1 MAPQKLKKTQQI
13 LDSDC
18 SEFSATDPFNPQNH
32 VEGQISFSRD
42 RRYGALQI
50 KKINGEPADQP
61 LIFGTPK
68 IAYPFGL
75 GLNYRFPSAERIY
88 RFRKYDGTNIFM
100 YRYKNNGREHITF
113 KVRLFPFLR
122 GRYITMWK
130 HILRKYQQ
138 ITELF
143 KMNPDVTGFSFEL
156 YGSDNPH
163 MIQYEDVQLDI
174 VLLFGLRGTQGQ
186 IVLNTEIEAGNIP
199 KTEQLGTV
207 KTDYVWHYEQ
217 EQQILDKQLS
227 FIGLDQ
233 NQAPVFSGEEG
244 SIWYVKIKDTC
255 EIRMYKC
262 KPHRIE
268 QVHWT
273 QTQTQLSPT
282 VIWATLLKA
291 FENWENPKL
300 DEVIAILNEDYPI
313 HQIAASTKQIKHK
326 LKIAKSAADIQKKI
340 WELMIRHG
348 FDGNTNTATVF
359 HKIASQ
365 FDQDKR
371 IVYKAIKNVQKMMKI
386 EGEKDLP
393 STEKNLYN

>member
-1 MAPQKLKKTQQI
+1 MDPQKIQNRQQT

-18 SEFSATDPFNPQNH
+18 SEFRATDPFNPQNH

-42 RRYGALQI
+42 RRYGSLQI

-75 GLNYRFPSAERIY
+75 GHNYRFPSADRIY

-100 YRYKNNGREHITF
+100 YRYKNNGREYITF

-130 HILRKYQQ
+130 HILRKYRQ

-143 KMNPDVTGFSFEL
+143 KMNPDVTGLSFEL

-163 MIQYEDVQLDI
+163 MIQYKDVQLDI
-174 VLLFGLRGTQGQ
+174 VLLFGLRGTHGQ
-186 IVLNTEIEAGNIP
+186 IVLNTEIEASDIP
-199 KTEQLGTV
+199 KAEQLGTIE
-207 KTDYVWHYEQ
+207 TDYVWHYEQ
-217 EQQILDKQLS
+217 EQQDLDKRLS

-233 NQAPVFSGEEG
+233 NQAPVFNGEEG

-255 EIRMYKC
+255 EIRPYKC

-273 QTQTQLSPT
+273 QGQTQLSAP
-282 VIWATLLKA
+282 VIWATILKTV
-291 FENWENPKL
+291 ENWENPEL
-300 DEVIAILNEDYPI
+300 DEIIAILNEDYPI
-313 HQIAASTKQIKHK
+313 HQIAASTGQIEQMFN
-326 LKIAKSAADIQKKI
+326 IAKNEADTRKKI
-340 WELMIRHG
+340 WELMIMHG

-365 FDQDKR
+365 LDQDKR
-371 IVYKAIKNVQKMMKI
+371 LVYKTIKNVQKMMQM
-386 EGEKDLP
+386 ENE
-393 STEKNLYN
+393 

>member
-1 MAPQKLKKTQQI
+1 MDPQKIQNRQQT

-18 SEFSATDPFNPQNH
+18 SEFRATDPFNPQNH

-42 RRYGALQI
+42 RRYGSLQI
-50 KKINGEPADQP
+50 KKINSEPADQP

-75 GLNYRFPSAERIY
+75 GHNYRFPSADRIY

-100 YRYKNNGREHITF
+100 YRYKNNGREYITF

-130 HILRKYQQ
+130 HILRKYRQ

-163 MIQYEDVQLDI
+163 MIQYKDVQLDI
-174 VLLFGLRGTQGQ
+174 VLLFGLRGTHGQ
-186 IVLNTEIEAGNIP
+186 IVLNTEIEAGDIP
-199 KTEQLGTV
+199 KAEQLGTIE
-207 KTDYVWHYEQ
+207 TDYVWHYEQ
-217 EQQILDKQLS
+217 EQQDLDKRLS

-244 SIWYVKIKDTC
+244 SIWYVKVKGTC
-255 EIRMYKC
+255 EIHPYKC

-273 QTQTQLSPT
+273 QGQTQLRAP
-282 VIWATLLKA
+282 VIWATILKA
-291 FENWENPKL
+291 FENWENPEL
-300 DEVIAILNEDYPI
+300 DEIIAILNEDYPI
-313 HQIAASTKQIKHK
+313 HQIAASTGQIEQMFN
-326 LKIAKSAADIQKKI
+326 IAKNEADTRKKI
-340 WELMIRHG
+340 WELMIMHG
-348 FDGNTNTATVF
+348 FDRNTNTATVF

-365 FDQDKR
+365 LDQDKR
-371 IVYKAIKNVQKMMKI
+371 LVYKTIKNVQKMMQM
-386 EGEKDLP
+386 EDE
-393 STEKNLYN
+393 

>member
-1 MAPQKLKKTQQI
+1 MDPQKIQNRQQT
-13 LDSDC
+13 LGSDC
-18 SEFSATDPFNPQNH
+18 SEFRATDPFNPQNH

-42 RRYGALQI
+42 RRYGSLEI
-50 KKINGEPADQP
+50 KKINGKPADQP

-75 GLNYRFPSAERIY
+75 GHNYRFPSADRIY

-100 YRYKNNGREHITF
+100 YRYKNNGREYITF

-130 HILRKYQQ
+130 HILRKYRQ

-143 KMNPDVTGFSFEL
+143 KLNPDATGFSFEL

-163 MIQYEDVQLDI
+163 MIQYEDIQLDI
-174 VLLFGLRGTQGQ
+174 VLLFGLRGMQGQ
-186 IVLNTEIEAGNIP
+186 IVLNTEIETGDIP
-199 KTEQLGTV
+199 KAKQLGTIE
-207 KTDYVWHYEQ
+207 TDYVWHYEQ
-217 EQQILDKQLS
+217 EQQDLDKRLS

-244 SIWYVKIKDTC
+244 SIWYVKLKDTC
-255 EIRMYKC
+255 EIRPYKC

-273 QTQTQLSPT
+273 QGQMQLSAP
-282 VIWATLLKA
+282 VIWATILKA
-291 FENWENPKL
+291 FENWENPEL
-300 DEVIAILNEDYPI
+300 DEIVAILNEDYPI
-313 HQIAASTKQIKHK
+313 HQIAASTGQIEQMFN
-326 LKIAKSAADIQKKI
+326 IAKNEADTRKKI
-340 WELMIRHG
+340 WELMITHG

-365 FDQDKR
+365 LDQDKR
-371 IVYKAIKNVQKMMKI
+371 LVYKTIKNVQKMMQM
-386 EGEKDLP
+386 EDE
-393 STEKNLYN
+393 

>member
-1 MAPQKLKKTQQI
+1 MDQQKIKKVQQA

-18 SEFSATDPFNPQNH
+18 SEFSTTDPFNPQNH

-42 RRYGALQI
+42 KHYGALQI
-50 KKINGEPADQP
+50 KKINGESVDQP
-61 LIFGTPK
+61 LILSTPK

-75 GLNYRFPSAERIY
+75 GHNYRFPSAERIY

-100 YRYKNNGREHITF
+100 YRYKNNRREYITF

-143 KMNPDVTGFSFEL
+143 KMNPDVTGLSFEL

-163 MIQYEDVQLDI
+163 MIQYKDVQLDI

-186 IVLNTEIEAGNIP
+186 IVLNTELETGIIP
-199 KTEQLGTV
+199 KAERLSTV
-207 KTDYVWHYEQ
+207 ETDYVWHYEQ
-217 EQQILDKQLS
+217 EQQELDRRLS
-227 FIGLDQ
+227 FIGFDQ
-233 NQAPVFSGEEG
+233 NQVPMFSGEEG
-244 SIWYVKIKDTC
+244 SIWYVKLKDTC

-262 KPHRIE
+262 KPRRIE
-268 QVHWT
+268 QVHWA

-291 FENWENPKL
+291 FENWENPEL

-313 HQIAASTKQIKHK
+313 HQIAASTKQIEHK
-326 LKIAKSAADIQKKI
+326 LKIAKNAADTRQKI
-340 WELMIRHG
+340 WELMIMHG

-365 FDQDKR
+365 LDQDKR
-371 IVYKAIKNVQKMMKI
+371 HVYKTIKNVQKMMKI
-386 EGEKDLP
+386 EGE
-393 STEKNLYN
+393 

>member
-1 MAPQKLKKTQQI
+1 MDQQKIKKAQQA

-42 RRYGALQI
+42 RRYGAMLI
-50 KKINGEPADQP
+50 RKINGEPADQP
-61 LIFGTPK
+61 LILSPPK

-75 GLNYRFPSAERIY
+75 GHNYRFPSAERIY
-88 RFRKYDGTNIFM
+88 RVRKYDGTNIFM
-100 YRYKNNGREHITF
+100 YRYKNHGREYITF

-143 KMNPDVTGFSFEL
+143 KMNPDATGFSFEL

-163 MIQYEDVQLDI
+163 MIQYKDVQLDI

-186 IVLNTEIEAGNIP
+186 IVLNTELETGTIP
-199 KTEQLGTV
+199 KAERLGTV
-207 KTDYVWHYEQ
+207 ETDYVWHYEQ
-217 EQQILDKQLS
+217 EQQELDRRLS

-233 NQAPVFSGEEG
+233 NQAPMFSGEEG

-262 KPHRIE
+262 KPRRIE
-268 QVHWT
+268 QVHWA

-282 VIWATLLKA
+282 VIWATILKA

-313 HQIAASTKQIKHK
+313 HQIAASTKQIEHK
-326 LKIAKSAADIQKKI
+326 LKIAKNAANTRQKI
-340 WELMIRHG
+340 WEFMIMHG

-365 FDQDKR
+365 LDQDQR
-371 IVYKAIKNVQKMMKI
+371 HVYKTIKNMQKMMKI
-386 EGEKDLP
+386 EGE
-393 STEKNLYN
+393 

>member
-1 MAPQKLKKTQQI
+1 MDQQKIKKAQQT
-13 LDSDC
+13 LDSDY

-42 RRYGALQI
+42 RRYGALLI
-50 KKINGEPADQP
+50 RKINGEPVDQP
-61 LIFGTPK
+61 LILGTPK

-75 GLNYRFPSAERIY
+75 GYNYRFPSAEWIH

-100 YRYKNNGREHITF
+100 YRYKNNGKEYITF

-143 KMNPDVTGFSFEL
+143 KMNPDATGFSFEL

-163 MIQYEDVQLDI
+163 MIQYRDVQLDT
-174 VLLFGLRGTQGQ
+174 VLLFGLRGTHGQ
-186 IVLNTEIEAGNIP
+186 IVLNTEVEAGDIP
-199 KTEQLGTV
+199 KAEQLGTV

-217 EQQILDKQLS
+217 EQQVLDRQLS

-244 SIWYVKIKDTC
+244 SIWYVKIKDSC
-255 EIRMYKC
+255 QIRMYKC

-273 QTQTQLSPT
+273 QAQTQLSPT

-291 FENWENPKL
+291 FENWENPEL
-300 DEVIAILNEDYPI
+300 DEVITILNEDYPI
-313 HQIAASTKQIKHK
+313 HQITLSIGQIEQM
-326 LKIAKSAADIQKKI
+326 LNIAKNAADTRKKI
-340 WELMIRHG
+340 WELMVMHG
-348 FDGNTNTATVF
+348 FDGHTDTATVF

-365 FDQDKR
+365 LDQDKR
-371 IVYKAIKNVQKMMKI
+371 LVYKTIKNVQKMMQI
-386 EGEKDLP
+386 EGE
-393 STEKNLYN
+393 